1 MKTFLKILAIV
12 GLAPLP
18 AAAAL
23 TTQLV
28 AYWDFEGN
36 ALNSSL
42 ASGGSAYNGT
52 LIGNASLT
60 GGATRV
66 GSGSLVLD
74 GAGDYLDVTSIVN
87 VNQPWTVSAWYRADL
102 APGGSTRFMIFE
114 SSGNNSFAI
123 SFGLREGSPTTNTNH
138 QTFTD
143 NTPGTDQNAS
153 FNITDT
159 ATANTWYH
167 VALAFTPSTPSSTG
181 SLVTYINGNSTSTLT
196 IPITDSLVVPTGFHI
211 GTYRNADGR
220 WFDGAI
226 DEVAIWNRTLAATE
240 INNANTGVNAD
251 SLYQRGLSG
260 LAVPEPSVALL
271 GGLGLLALLGRRQ
284 R

>member
-1 MKTFLKILAIV
+1 MKTFLKMLVIA

-28 AYWDFEGN
+28 AYWDFEGD
-36 ALNSSL
+36 ALNSSV

-52 LIGNASLT
+52 LMGNASLT

-87 VNQPWTVSAWYRADL
+87 VNEPWTVSAWYRADL
-102 APGGSTRFMIFE
+102 APSGSERFFVFE

-123 SFGLREGSPTTNTNH
+123 SFGLRQGSPTTNTNH

-153 FNITDT
+153 LNIADT
-159 ATANTWYH
+159 ATANTWNH

-181 SLVTYINGNSTSTLT
+181 SLVTYVNGSSRSTLT
-196 IPITDSLVVPTGFHI
+196 ISTTDSLVVPTGFHI
-211 GTYRNADGR
+211 GTYRSADGR

-240 INNANTGVNAD
+240 INNANTGANAD

-260 LAVPEPSVALL
+260 LAVPEPSIALL